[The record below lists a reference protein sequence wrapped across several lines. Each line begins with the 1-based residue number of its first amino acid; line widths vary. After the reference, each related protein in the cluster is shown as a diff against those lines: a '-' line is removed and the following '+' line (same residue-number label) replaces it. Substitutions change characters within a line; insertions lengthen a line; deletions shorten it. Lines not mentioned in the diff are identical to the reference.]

1 MILKSWRGASGGVAA
16 AARPCPPALPV
27 YSAPSCADRTS
38 ATGGAIPARALPN
51 CPPGIRRT
59 RSVVRGA
66 EIRRRASVRR
76 TNGNR
81 RGECC
86 LPSNGGRAFRRHPCR
101 RSGRCRRRRGTD
113 RGDAPAPGF
122 REEEDSPP
130 PPAVAAAPP
139 PLPAPPRRGRLPA
152 TERRFQEPCRRWD
165 RRHGSPF
172 PPADKVPR
180 TADQNRAGPP
190 KFSGAFRPKGDHGVS
205 VFRPDS
211 HGCCAGHL
219 GRRRWASPPQ
229 STHCAP

>member
-1 MILKSWRGASGGVAA
+1 MAPPGALPWPPAPVL
-16 AARPCPPALPV
+16 RPCPCTARRHAQIEHPQ
-27 YSAPSCADRTS
+27 R
-38 ATGGAIPARALPN
+38 GAAY
-51 CPPGIRRT
+51 RRT
-59 RSVVRGA
+59 NCRTARRKSVEFDRCAGA
-66 EIRRRASVRR
+66 EIRRRASARR
-76 TNGNR
+76 ANGTA
-81 RGECC
+81 GGT
-86 LPSNGGRAFRRHPCR
+86 LPPSNGGRASRQRPRR

-139 PLPAPPRRGRLPA
+139 RR
-152 TERRFQEPCRRWD
+152 CRRRPGGGGCRQRSGVSRSHAGD
-165 RRHGSPF
+165 GT
-172 PPADKVPR
+172 DGMVPR
-180 TADQNRAGPP
+180 SPLRIKSHGPP
-190 KFSGAFRPKGDHGVS
+190 IRTGQARRIFGAFRPKVDHGVS